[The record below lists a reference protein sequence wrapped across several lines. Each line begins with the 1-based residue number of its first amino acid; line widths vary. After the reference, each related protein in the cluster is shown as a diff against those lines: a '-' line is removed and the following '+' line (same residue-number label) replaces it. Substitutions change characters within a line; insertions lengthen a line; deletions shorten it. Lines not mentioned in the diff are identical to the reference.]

1 MVRDPYDFIL
11 ILYSLNR
18 LMILLSVQYLFFHCV
33 TLTYYIAFL
42 IVCFVSSDV
51 VFGHHKIMEN
61 YILSPYPSTVLGAGI

>member
-1 MVRDPYDFIL
+1 
-11 ILYSLNR
+11 
-18 LMILLSVQYLFFHCV
+18 MILLSVQYLFFHCV